1 MTAKNFIIKNGLT
14 VGTTEVIDS
23 SGRLTGTS
31 ITDSIDDRV
40 NTLLTAGTGISLSYD
55 DSAGTLTITGQQGD
69 VTGVTAGDGLTGGGS
84 SGDVTLAV
92 GVDDSSIEI
101 NSDALRVKASGITNS
116 MLGASSVNYG
126 GITLNLGESDATP
139 AFDLTDATNYPTS
152 SLSGTIT
159 NAQLAGSIANSKLS
173 NSGFTLVETMVA
185 LGIVTMISLGIM
197 RAIQSGYKGQKSLTV
212 NQKFNDYSVKYW
224 AVYGHF
230 F

>member
-126 GITLNLGESDATP
+126 GIT
-139 AFDLTDATNYPTS
+139 
-152 SLSGTIT
+152 
-159 NAQLAGSIANSKLS
+159 
-173 NSGFTLVETMVA
+173 
-185 LGIVTMISLGIM
+185 
-197 RAIQSGYKGQKSLTV
+197 
-212 NQKFNDYSVKYW
+212 
-224 AVYGHF
+224 
-230 F
+230 